1 MSNELDNQVSE
12 SVFND
17 KISNFYQKRKYYII
31 GLAIVVVLIPITFQI
46 FLSIDKKNNSKELEK
61 YSEIILTTDKK
72 NKKLSL
78 KNYYNLLT
86 KLSLC

>member
-31 GLAIVVVLIPITFQI
+31 GLAILIVLVPISFQI
-46 FLSIDKKNNSKELEK
+46 FLTLDKKKIQKS
-61 YSEIILTTDKK
+61 
-72 NKKLSL
+72 
-78 KNYYNLLT
+78 
-86 KLSLC
+86 